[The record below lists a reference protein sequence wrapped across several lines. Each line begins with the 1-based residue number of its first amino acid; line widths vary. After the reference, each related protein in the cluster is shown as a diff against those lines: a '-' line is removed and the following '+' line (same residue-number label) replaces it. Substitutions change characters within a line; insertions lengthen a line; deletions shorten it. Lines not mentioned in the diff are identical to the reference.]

1 MDSSSSSS
9 SGLSFRSSSSREP
22 TPENIRA
29 PERWDEADWDF
40 SVWSEDD
47 ESLTDGEDNLHFLID
62 GDSEE
67 KSDDDALWGE
77 DISSNE
83 EDEEAEEDTSSD
95 EYLPMKRFRAGSDDD
110 DDYDDEGE
118 YGAPAEG
125 YGSSDEEPAGS
136 STDNSHDSTDE
147 GSNGP

>member
-9 SGLSFRSSSSREP
+9 SGLSYRSSSSREP
-22 TPENIRA
+22 TPEDIRA

-47 ESLTDGEDNLHFLID
+47 ESLTYGEDNLHFLVD

-67 KSDDDALWGE
+67 EDDDDALWGE
-77 DISSNE
+77 DISSDE
-83 EDEEAEEDTSSD
+83 EDEEVEEDTSSD
-95 EYLPMKRFRAGSDDD
+95 EYPPMKRFRTGSDDD
-110 DDYDDEGE
+110 DDDDDEEE

-125 YGSSDEEPAGS
+125 FGSIDEEPAGS
-136 STDNSHDSTDE
+136 STDSSHDNTDE